1 MGELLEKWY
10 EKQQEL
16 NSQLLSNLNLLS
28 RDKYHKKSFIY
39 EFEPEIEL
47 EIDSE
52 TNELEVKTASKKE
65 VTKTKGT
72 SFSNKLHSK
81 PGFEELINTVIEVAN
96 SKIKLQN
103 SLEKS

>member
-1 MGELLEKWY
+1 MQY
-10 EKQQEL
+10 EKQQDL
-16 NSQLLSNLNLLS
+16 NSQLLLSLNLLS

-47 EIDSE
+47 EIDPE
-52 TNELEVKTASKKE
+52 KNEIGLKTANKKE
-65 VTKTKGT
+65 ETSKMKGT

-81 PGFEELINTVIEVAN
+81 PGFENLINTVIEVAN
-96 SKIKLQN
+96 LKIKLQN